1 MRAKSKA
8 GLFGAGLITAILM
21 SILIFGSSQKAVA
34 YEYQGH
40 HHPQPGEYV
49 SFLPRNYCKVVHN
62 GMRYYIANG
71 IWLRPY
77 GARFVVVSP
86 PTGFVVP
93 LLPSNSEMVQINGYP
108 LYYSDEVYYIRVP
121 NGFKILKSPS
131 NFSSLE

>member
-21 SILIFGSSQKAVA
+21 SILIFGSSQ
-34 YEYQGH
+34 
-40 HHPQPGEYV
+40 YV